1 MKTPLAALPLLA
13 ALAAAPL
20 LAAPQ
25 PSTLP
30 DAPYDFTRQ
39 RLFPGFNGKLC
50 KVQPTIATDGKGTA
64 LLAFQRLLLTGS
76 DVFYGQFMSKTSDH
90 GKTWSE
96 SVELTVLKDTWEN
109 GYRVARYATILY
121 SRVNSKWFALG
132 AANLYKDDKVPFQ
145 KYVDNR
151 PYCTPL
157 YVSVDAAKGVYT
169 GYKTLP
175 FPIPY
180 EMAMPF
186 GQILECDNGDLILPF
201 YYRPIGGGHKGRI
214 ITVRYAFDGDSLKIV
229 KAGEPIVRDDL
240 ARGVGEP
247 SLARLNGK
255 VYLTIRSDEMGLWS
269 ESDDGL
275 SFSPPRPWTWTDGEL
290 IGNKNTQQ
298 HWVASDNA
306 LFLTYTRETP
316 TNRHVFRN
324 RAPIFIARFDPAS
337 GGIVRDT
344 ERPIVPELGAR
355 LGNFCVV
362 NFERES
368 WLVTAEWM
376 QPRGCEKYGSDNS
389 LWLVKVL
396 FK

>member
-39 RLFPGFNGKLC
+39 RLFPGFDGKLC

-96 SVELTVLKDTWEN
+96 PVELTVLKDTWEN

-157 YVSVDAAKGVYT
+157 YVSVDAAT
-169 GYKTLP
+169 G
-175 FPIPY
+175 
-180 EMAMPF
+180 E
-186 GQILECDNGDLILPF
+186 
-201 YYRPIGGGHKGRI
+201 
-214 ITVRYAFDGDSLKIV
+214 
-229 KAGEPIVRDDL
+229 
-240 ARGVGEP
+240 
-247 SLARLNGK
+247 
-255 VYLTIRSDEMGLWS
+255 
-269 ESDDGL
+269 
-275 SFSPPRPWTWTDGEL
+275 
-290 IGNKNTQQ
+290 
-298 HWVASDNA
+298 
-306 LFLTYTRETP
+306 
-316 TNRHVFRN
+316 
-324 RAPIFIARFDPAS
+324 
-337 GGIVRDT
+337 
-344 ERPIVPELGAR
+344 
-355 LGNFCVV
+355 
-362 NFERES
+362 
-368 WLVTAEWM
+368 
-376 QPRGCEKYGSDNS
+376 
-389 LWLVKVL
+389 
-396 FK
+396 